1 MLLLHGLT
9 DPTLNPLA
17 TTTQQTST
25 TAPDFYNNMLSNLAT
40 TAQNAITSGGVAGP
54 SALQTQAY
62 TAAPTAITA
71 GQPALTSATNIATG
85 AAGAPDISPF
95 GPGMLHFPWNAG
107 SAR

>member
-1 MLLLHGLT
+1 MAGLT

-25 TAPDFYNNMLSNLAT
+25 TAPDWYNNMLSSMASG
-40 TAQNAITSGGVAGP
+40 AQNAITAGGIAGP

-62 TAAPTAITA
+62 TGAPTAITA

-85 AAGAPDISPF
+85 AAGGPDISQ
-95 GPGMLHFPWNAG
+95 
-107 SAR
+107 